1 MNNSDSKDKYLR
13 SFTFVSRN
21 KDNKSLLEHNIDY
34 KQRSHGIVLHT
45 DYTGILLCEILN
57 ENFWDKIKP
66 LFDEFVHQGLPGE
79 VSRLYCGIN
88 VIEKSV
94 VKKDLQHYLLDND
107 DVDLT
112 NMNALIARLVE
123 KGHPKATKHWL
134 FDIDTT
140 DQDTVMEFA
149 AQVPSRSQ
157 LFRTLHNYA
166 VISEHGFDTREILKR
181 FPCVTLKKNSPV
193 FVLSGINS

>member
-1 MNNSDSKDKYLR
+1 MNNSDNKDKYLR
-13 SFTFVSRN
+13 SITFVSRN

-34 KQRSHGIVLHT
+34 KQRSHEIVLHT
-45 DYTGILLCEILN
+45 DYTGIQDSDYIFQIEPGL
-57 ENFWDKIKP
+57 KP

-79 VSRLYCGIN
+79 VSRLYYGIN

-94 VKKDLQHYLLDND
+94 VKKNLQHYLLDND

-112 NMNALIARLVE
+112 NMNALVARLVE

-140 DQDTVMEFA
+140 DRDTAMGFE
-149 AQVPSRSQ
+149 AQVQSPCK
-157 LFRTLHNYA
+157 LFRTLNGYA

-181 FPCVTLKKNSPV
+181 FPCVTLKKNSPI